1 MALDLNQIKQILKK
15 PSKRQT
21 IQKAVN
27 MQRRLRFH
35 TETNIAISDINQPTT
50 IFLNWVEQLLP
61 KDKFNIFLQLF
72 KFPLPTP
79 AIVEDVYRELERVF
93 YSRNSSSSY
102 QFTDSELSEDWS
114 QYKKNNLGEPDIW
127 KTVGWKKMQVSPNS
141 ILVVDLPEEQE
152 SSRPEPYF
160 YWLEI
165 DAVID
170 YKVTKFD
177 NNQLKWL
184 IFKQP
189 KNRIAVFDDTF
200 IRVYQLD
207 DKNEIQS
214 LISEAKH
221 DLGYCPARFFWSTG
235 LNEKNKELKK
245 NPITKE
251 LSNLDW
257 YLFFA
262 LSKQHLD
269 LYAPYPIYSAY
280 EADCNF
286 ENNETGDYCDG
297 GFLRNAKGEYKILND
312 GTVEK
317 CPCCSEKRIAGPGS
331 FLEVP
336 IPNQSEGIVDM
347 RNPIQITTIDKD
359 SLDYN
364 VNECT
369 RLKNEIIVSV
379 VGSGGTVSEKE
390 AINETQVAA
399 NFESKTSVLNALK
412 TNFEQAQKFVEDTIC
427 KLRYGNA
434 FISSSI
440 SWGTEFYVFT
450 VAELYSKYKQAKESG
465 VSNSELDAI
474 SQQILE
480 VEYRNNPLVLQRM
493 LILKQLEP
501 YPHKT
506 QDEVLSLYEKGLL
519 DESSVKLKMNFST
532 LIERFERENI
542 NILEFA
548 SNKTMREKINII
560 NTKLLEYVTS
570 NGSTAAAGPKS

>member
-1 MALDLNQIKQILKK
+1 MALELNQIKQILQK
-15 PSKRQT
+15 PTKRQT

-35 TETNIAISDINQPTT
+35 TETNVAVSDISQPTT
-50 IFLNWVEQLLP
+50 IFLDWVRQLLP
-61 KDKFNIFLQLF
+61 KDKFNIFLHLF
-72 KFPLPTP
+72 KFPLSTP
-79 AIVEDVYRELERVF
+79 AVVEDVYRELERVF

-102 QFTDSELSEDWS
+102 QFTDSELAEDWS
-114 QYKKNNLGEPDIW
+114 QYKKNNLNEPEVW
-127 KTVGWKKMQVSPNS
+127 KTTGWKRMQVSPNS
-141 ILVVDLPEEQE
+141 ILVVDLPQVQT
-152 SSRPEPYF
+152 SLRPEPYF

-170 YKVTKFD
+170 YQTFRLD
-177 NNQLKWL
+177 ENQFEWL

-189 KNRIAVFDDTF
+189 EHRIAVFDDTS
-200 IRVYQLD
+200 IRVYQLNE
-207 DKNEIQS
+207 KNEIQS

-221 DLGYCPARFFWSTG
+221 DLGYCPARFFWSTQ
-235 LNEKNKELKK
+235 LNEKNKNLKK

-257 YLFFA
+257 YLFFSI
-262 LSKQHLD
+262 SKQHLD

-336 IPNQSEGIVDM
+336 IPNQSEGVADM
-347 RNPIQITTIDKD
+347 RNPVQITTIDKD

-364 VNECT
+364 VNECA
-369 RLKNEIIVSV
+369 RLKNEIVISV

-390 AINETQVAA
+390 AINETQVTA

-412 TNFEQAQKFVEDTIC
+412 TNFELAQKFVEDTVC
-427 KLRYGNA
+427 KLRYGGA
-434 FISSSI
+434 FISSSVN
-440 SWGTEFYVFT
+440 WGTEFYVFT
-450 VAELYSKYKQAKESG
+450 VTELYSKYKQAKENG
-465 VSNSELDAI
+465 ASNSELDAI

-506 QDEVLSLYEKGLL
+506 LDEVLKLYEKELL
-519 DESSVKLKMNFST
+519 NENLVKLKINFST
-532 LIERFERENI
+532 LVEKFERENI
-542 NILEFA
+542 NIIEFA
-548 SNKTMREKINII
+548 SNKPMREKIDII
-560 NTKLLEYVTS
+560 NKKLLEYVTEIGTS
-570 NGSTAAAGPKS
+570 AVTGTQS